1 MTKDNHKF
9 EATVDYEEIETEE
22 KETLSRRIQTY
33 SVEALKNGL
42 AIDKIFVQHTRFN
55 EGLGALDRVFQ
66 ISKEVAMSHGLRVL
80 GPPGVGKSALLNYFA
95 ESLPRSSLFAPGL
108 GCVCIRAS
116 ARPTTGQILS
126 SLLEAYKYP
135 FISSS
140 ENKVYTRKFQA
151 LELVRLKGTRLIFID
166 EAHNLVRQVRNR
178 GGKAAEPEATVFLC
192 ELMDATNVALVLGG
206 TDELDKLADIDSH
219 LADRIA
225 GRVAL
230 SCFEPNGEWLAFILA
245 FSKACTWFTLK
256 LIEDHKQAKLLHTA
270 TGGSPRHV
278 KRLLTEAVLVA
289 VQAKCTSLQPEHFA
303 QAYSLIYGKQS
314 LRTNPYV

>member
-1 MTKDNHKF
+1 MNKENHQFDATADF
-9 EATVDYEEIETEE
+9 EKIEIEE

-33 SVEALKNGL
+33 SVEALKDGL
-42 AIDKIFVQHTRFN
+42 AIDKIFVLYTQFN

-66 ISKEVAMSHGLRVL
+66 ISKEVSMSHGIRVL
-80 GPPGVGKSALLNYFA
+80 GPPGVGKTALLNYFS

-140 ENKVYTRKFQA
+140 ENKVYTRKIHA
-151 LELVRLKGTRLIFID
+151 LELVRIKGTRLVFID
-166 EAHNLVRQVRNR
+166 EAHNLLRQVRRR
-178 GGKAAEPEATVFLC
+178 GDSKAEPEATVFLC
-192 ELMDATNVALVLGG
+192 ELMDSTNVALVLGG
-206 TDELDKLADIDSH
+206 TDELDKLADVDGH
-219 LADRIA
+219 LADRIT

-230 SCFEPNGEWLAFILA
+230 SCFEPNGEWLAFLLA
-245 FSKACTWFTLK
+245 FSKACTWFDIK
-256 LIEDHKQAKLLHTA
+256 LIEDHKQAKRLHTA
-270 TGGSPRHV
+270 TGGSPRHL

-289 VQAKCTSLQPEHFA
+289 SQAKCKLLHPEHFL
-303 QAYSLIYGKQS
+303 QAYILIYGKQS